1 MKSIRNFAYASLLTL
16 SALNFVPSLASAQNA
31 SGKFKLPH
39 DVRWQNAAIPAGDY
53 KFTVET
59 KGATELLTLSKISG
73 ASAGYM
79 LLVTDTNTSNHLAD
93 SRLVLVSRAG
103 KSFVRDM
110 ELPELGMTMH
120 FAVPTES
127 EAVAKTELASS
138 SAGSR

>member
-73 ASAGYM
+73 ASAGRIEGM
-79 LLVTDTNTSNHLAD
+79 VMCQNRAHAPAPSISATS
-93 SRLVLVSRAG
+93 
-103 KSFVRDM
+103 
-110 ELPELGMTMH
+110 
-120 FAVPTES
+120 
-127 EAVAKTELASS
+127 
-138 SAGSR
+138 